1 MIIEQGT
8 NYAYKLQYIT
18 DPTFDK
24 VRDLSVKF
32 YRELPKPMQDE
43 LYEAL
48 NRGIDILDSE
58 PQMEAYMH
66 AFGKMHQAKLEYA
79 FDKLPDDF
87 LEQPEINIIDYGCGQ
102 ALGTMCYAD
111 FLRQKGCEQ
120 KVKTI
125 TLIEPS
131 EICLKRAALHASIFF
146 PNAEIKTV
154 NKTFDELT
162 ADDITCSEETPTLHI
177 LSNVLDVLDFDLE
190 DFAELI
196 DDNICGH
203 NQFVCVG
210 PYFNYSD
217 KDERIDN
224 FLSLLNGDDYYNNCF
239 DKYEFDED
247 KAWTANIVCFT
258 VGELQRPDKRNIYE
272 IDVHNDGSHES
283 PDVGYE
289 LNGYSVKLRRADNT
303 YENTDTPI
311 IYLSLSK
318 DYNCQD
324 HLVLSVNSAE
334 ELLACNGEQE
344 RKDYLLKCEVSY
356 SEEAECYGIIR
367 SRNTGVIYKI
377 NICNDGNYESPSV
390 GYELDG
396 YSVKLRRADNTY
408 ENTDTPII
416 YLSLSKDYNGQDHLV
431 LSVNSAEELLACN
444 GEQEQKAYLLNCEVA
459 YSEEIECY
467 GIIRHQTTKIIGN
480 IDICNE
486 GSYSPE
492 VGYKL
497 DGYSVVLRQSEN
509 PYENT
514 SIPIVYIQLSEDYN
528 GQDHLVLSA
537 NCAEE
542 LLACNGEQERKEYL
556 LRCEVS
562 YSEEAQCYGI
572 IRHQTTKIICNLD
585 ICNDGN
591 YSPEVG
597 YKLDGYS
604 VLLRQPEDL
613 YEGANIPILYLQLS
627 KDYNGQDHLVLSAN
641 CADEL
646 LACNGEQ
653 ERKAY
658 LLKCEVSY
666 SKEAK
671 CYGIIRHRTQKIIC
685 RINICNDDCYKS
697 PDVGCEL
704 DGYSVLLRQTE
715 DLYEGANI
723 PILYLQLSK
732 DYNGQDHLVLSANCA
747 DELLACN
754 GEQEREAYLLKC
766 EVIYSE
772 NAGCYGIIRPN
783 NQ

>member
-8 NYAYKLQYIT
+8 NYAYKLQYMT

-24 VRDLSVKF
+24 VRTLSVKF

-87 LEQPEINIIDYGCGQ
+87 LEEPEINIIDYGCGQ

-111 FLRQKGCEQ
+111 FLRQKGCGQ

-131 EICLKRAALHASIFF
+131 EICLKRAALNASIFF

-154 NKTFDELT
+154 NKSFDELT
-162 ADDITCSEETPTLHI
+162 ADDIVCSEKTPTLHI
-177 LSNVLDVLDFDLE
+177 LSNVMDILDFYLE
-190 DFAELI
+190 DFVDLI
-196 DDNICGH
+196 NDIICGYNH
-203 NQFVCVG
+203 FVCVG
-210 PYFNYSD
+210 PFFNYSD
-217 KDERIDN
+217 KDDRMEE
-224 FLSLLNGDDYYNNCF
+224 FSSLLNGYDYCNECF

-247 KAWTANIVCFT
+247 KAWTANIVCFSIG
-258 VGELQRPDKRNIYE
+258 VLRRQDKRNIYE
-272 IDVHNDGSHES
+272 IDVHNDGSYES
-283 PDVGYE
+283 PD
-289 LNGYSVKLRRADNT
+289 
-303 YENTDTPI
+303 I
-311 IYLSLSK
+311 
-318 DYNCQD
+318 
-324 HLVLSVNSAE
+324 
-334 ELLACNGEQE
+334 
-344 RKDYLLKCEVSY
+344 
-356 SEEAECYGIIR
+356 
-367 SRNTGVIYKI
+367 
-377 NICNDGNYESPSV
+377 

-396 YSVKLRRADNTY
+396 YSIKLQRADNTY

-444 GEQEQKAYLLNCEVA
+444 GEQERKDYLLKCEVS
-459 YSEEIECY
+459 YSEEAECY

-537 NCAEE
+537 NSAEE
-542 LLACNGEQERKEYL
+542 LLACNGEQERKDYL
-556 LRCEVS
+556 LKCEVS
-562 YSEEAQCYGI
+562 YSEEAECYGI
-572 IRHQTTKIICNLD
+572 IRHQTTKIIGNID
-585 ICNDGN
+585 ICNEGS

-604 VLLRQPEDL
+604 VLLRQAENL
-613 YEGANIPILYLQLS
+613 YESTKIPIVYLQLS
-627 KDYNGQDHLVLSAN
+627 KDYNGQEFMVLSAN
-641 CADEL
+641 SAEEL

-666 SKEAK
+666 SEEA
-671 CYGIIRHRTQKIIC
+671 
-685 RINICNDDCYKS
+685 
-697 PDVGCEL
+697 E
-704 DGYSVLLRQTE
+704 
-715 DLYEGANI
+715 
-723 PILYLQLSK
+723 
-732 DYNGQDHLVLSANCA
+732 
-747 DELLACN
+747 
-754 GEQEREAYLLKC
+754 
-766 EVIYSE
+766 
-772 NAGCYGIIRPN
+772 CYGIIRPN